1 MERPFADRFEAGRL
15 LGERLRAR
23 GVGVSRRALLLGIP
37 RGGVV
42 VAAEA
47 ARVLDAD
54 LDALVVTKIRSPEDP
69 ELALGAVG
77 PGGMVVGPVV
87 DRITH
92 DPRLEASMEAARS
105 EQAQRE
111 ALYGRRDW
119 PRLTA
124 RDVVVVDDG
133 LATGASA
140 MAAAQVLH
148 ALGAE
153 RFGLAVPVGPPDV
166 VERLGS
172 WYVWVEVLR
181 RPRWFYAVSQAY
193 ERFEN
198 VDTEVVLALLAQSP
212 PSREYGPES

>member
-1 MERPFADRFEAGRL
+1 MERPFADRIEAGRL

-37 RGGVV
+37 RGGVI

-54 LDALVVTKIRSPEDP
+54 LDALVVTKVRSPEDP

-77 PGGMVVGPVV
+77 PDGVVVGPIT
-87 DRITH
+87 DRIAF
-92 DPRLEASMEAARS
+92 DRRLAGAVEAARS

-111 ALYGRRDW
+111 ALYGTGDG

-140 MAAAQVLH
+140 MAAAQVLR

-153 RFGLAVPVGPPDV
+153 RCGLAVPVGPPDAL
-166 VERLGS
+166 ERLGS
-172 WYVWVEVLR
+172 WYAWVEVLR

-198 VDTEVVLALLAQSP
+198 VDTKVVRALLVQARQT
-212 PSREYGPES
+212 REYGPGS